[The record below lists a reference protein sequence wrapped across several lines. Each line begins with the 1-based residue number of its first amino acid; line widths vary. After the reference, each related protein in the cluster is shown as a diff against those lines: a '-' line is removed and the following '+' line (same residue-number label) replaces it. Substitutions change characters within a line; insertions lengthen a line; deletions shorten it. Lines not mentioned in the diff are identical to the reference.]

1 MAFIQF
7 DATDIPTEA
16 PHEALPAG
24 DYPVVITD
32 SGMKIA
38 KSGGEYLELVL
49 QVIDGP
55 YCNRLVWD
63 RIILS
68 NPSPKAV
75 EIGKRTLSQIC
86 HAVGLLQVQDSAQ
99 LHNIPLMARLKYKDD
114 PQWGPSND
122 VGSYRA
128 MSQAPATPSFAQPA
142 PSAAPFAAP
151 PPRPAAPIA
160 GAAPP
165 WAAKAT

>member
-7 DATDIPTEA
+7 DATEIPTES
-16 PHEALPAG
+16 PREALPAG

-32 SGMKIA
+32 SSMKTA

-55 YCNRLVWD
+55 YSNRLVWD
-63 RIILS
+63 RITLS

-99 LHNIPLMARLKYKDD
+99 LHSIPLMARLKYKDD

-122 VGSYRA
+122 VGGYRA
-128 MSQAPATPSFAQPA
+128 MSQAPAAPSFAQV

-151 PPRPAAPIA
+151 PPRPVAPVA
-160 GAAPP
+160 GGAPP
-165 WAAKAT
+165 WAAKAA